1 MRYLE
6 MKVCTRLIV
15 TLINESVRL
24 LYSNFTTT
32 TEENPV
38 IYTEYDTNNNT
49 LVIQPGS
56 VFMLNKGG
64 NFIIGIM

>member
-1 MRYLE
+1 